1 MVDSAG
7 QAHVAPG
14 VVLGEG
20 ALVHES
26 AYVDAGAV
34 IGAGTRI
41 WHFSHVMGGAL
52 IGAHCSLGQNVVV
65 MNSVSIGDNAKIQN
79 NVSLYEGVELEADVF
94 CGPSMVFTNVYNPRS
109 AVSRKNEYRRT
120 LVRRGATIGA
130 NATIVCGVTIGR
142 FAFIGAGAVVNR
154 DVPDYALMAGV
165 PARRMGWMSEDGHK
179 LESLSLAGAEGEVEV
194 LRCLGTDVRYER
206 RGELV
211 TRMDLET

>member
-41 WHFSHVMGGAL
+41 WHFSHVMGGAH
-52 IGAHCSLGQNVVV
+52 IGARCSLGQNVVV
-65 MNSVSIGDNAKIQN
+65 MNSVIIGDNAKIQN

-120 LVRRGATIGA
+120 LVRRGASIGA

-194 LRCLGTDVRYER
+194 LRCPGTDVRYDR

-211 TRMDLET
+211 TRIDPET